1 MIPEYSRKSLAIG
14 IPGLVLQILCY
25 EMPDFLW
32 ARSSYG
38 LSGMPLWAAIA
49 SSAGITVSTILLIIG
64 LGYYA
69 KSKGYTGALGLL
81 GLLSCVGLIIV
92 AVLPDKTKK

>member
-1 MIPEYSRKSLAIG
+1 
-14 IPGLVLQILCY
+14 
-25 EMPDFLW
+25 MPRMTFITTTLFF
-32 ARSSYG
+32 
-38 LSGMPLWAAIA
+38 WAAIA
-49 SSAGITVSTILLIIG
+49 SSVGITVSTILLILG

-69 KSKGYTGALGLL
+69 KSKGYAGALGLL